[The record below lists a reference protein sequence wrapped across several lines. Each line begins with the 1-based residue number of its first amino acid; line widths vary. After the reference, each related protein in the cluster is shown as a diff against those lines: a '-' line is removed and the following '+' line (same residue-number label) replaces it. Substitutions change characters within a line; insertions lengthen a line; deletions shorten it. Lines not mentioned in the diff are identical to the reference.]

1 MGFETE
7 EQARIRDLEAEVT
20 RFQHKD
26 DQVAAVTNDL
36 NNLLAA
42 MKGQAQLACDDPSG
56 EEKDELVRV
65 VLSATLRAES
75 ILRRLAEPAPWTRAP
90 TEANEKPGEGP
101 AHILVV
107 DDEHTMLDLL
117 GRILTKSG
125 YRVSL
130 ASTGQ
135 EAIAQCKENRF
146 DLAFLDMQLG
156 EMKGTDVF
164 KELMV
169 RSPETHVIFV
179 SGDPNMEKEAGEASS
194 KQKPTT
200 FIRKPFDVNEIKQ
213 RVSYILTMKS
223 ALA

>member
-56 EEKDELVRV
+56 QEKDELVRV

-75 ILRRLAEPAPWTRAP
+75 ILRRLADPAPWTRSP
-90 TEANEKPGEGP
+90 TEASDKAGEGP

-117 GRILTKSG
+117 GRILKKSG
-125 YRVSL
+125 YQVSL

-135 EAIAQCKENRF
+135 DAIALCKKHRF

-169 RSPETHVIFV
+169 RAPETHVIFV
-179 SGDPNMEKEAGEASS
+179 SGDPNMEKEAGEAS
-194 KQKPTT
+194 KKKPTT